1 MKKLFCFLT
10 TSLLLF
16 SCSNDD
22 QVSSNNLDQKSQ
34 NSIQKIKTEFNEEY
48 KLIPNYEKFKNVD
61 WDNPKV
67 FTYGDNKKG
76 ISLKT
81 YNTKNENEFN
91 LLIGYNKEGEE
102 YYFLSTDKPQEL
114 TTEDIVM
121 KYNDKTVVYT
131 QEIYIYNRNDK
142 ELNNK
147 KSVRNND
154 KLVTGNIREDE
165 GPHWTIKGNN
175 GNSGGSG
182 SYLDLDAMYELD
194 SWSRPGG
201 GSSNGG
207 GGTGTAVITSPAPEY
222 KIIIDK
228 TFTDNSCIMAIY
240 NKLGG
245 VDMAKRYLNAFD
257 NQLKAP
263 DLTWKLESIDSK
275 SNTIVHGQTDPLG
288 FYNYEITINKNHID
302 YPLEVAGTML
312 HELIHATLMRWID
325 SVGRELTTKNFP
337 GLFDYYSR
345 YNKEEAQHNL
355 MANSY
360 VDLMVKTLKQYDSSY
375 DNKYYEAI
383 AWGGLEGT
391 TDYNNLSSK
400 KKKELK
406 DNLKEY
412 RNDKNKIN
420 CK

>member
-1 MKKLFCFLT
+1 MFLA

-81 YNTKNENEFN
+81 YNSKNENEFN

-131 QEIYIYNRNDK
+131 QEIYIYNPNEKD
-142 ELNNK
+142 LNTK
-147 KSVRNND
+147 KSVRNNGN
-154 KLVTGNIREDE
+154 LLTGDTRMDRIVITTRPVDR
-165 GPHWTIKGNN
+165 WDT
-175 GNSGGSG
+175 GSSISPG
-182 SYLDLDAMYELD
+182 YYLDYESMMELND
-194 SWSRPGG
+194 WNR
-201 GSSNGG
+201 GG
-207 GGTGTAVITSPAPEY
+207 GGGGGGASTAVTSPAPED

-228 TFTDNSCIMAIY
+228 TFEDNECVKAIY
-240 NKLGG
+240 DKLGG
-245 VDMAKRYLNAFD
+245 VDMAKRYLKAFD

-345 YNKEEAQHNL
+345 YDKEDAQHNL